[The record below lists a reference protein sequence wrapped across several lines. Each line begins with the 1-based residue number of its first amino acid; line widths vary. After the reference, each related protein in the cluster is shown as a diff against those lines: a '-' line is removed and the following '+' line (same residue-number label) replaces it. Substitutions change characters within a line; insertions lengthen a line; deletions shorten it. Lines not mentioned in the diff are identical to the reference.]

1 MMWPLTP
8 APPIPS
14 GSRATRLTGYY
25 ESCSPSPTEPDTIR
39 LLGNDFDVLT
49 TAQATLAK
57 FRPGDQITLLLTEDN
72 KVAGA
77 VKPGTAGAT
86 ANAIG
91 IASSISGTSATVD
104 LPCGIQIKGSVNL
117 ESTGNDSI
125 DQARREDLARMQN
138 RLERR
143 ELCDCGWPKLFHPR
157 LRHGL

>member
-1 MMWPLTP
+1 M
-8 APPIPS
+8 
-14 GSRATRLTGYY
+14 
-25 ESCSPSPTEPDTIR
+25 
-39 LLGNDFDVLT
+39 
-49 TAQATLAK
+49 AK

-104 LPCGIQIKGSVNL
+104 LPCGIQIKGNVNL

-138 RLERR
+138 RLVQVTSTGKNTIG
-143 ELCDCGWPKLFHPR
+143 LVR
-157 LRHGL
+157 LGGPGGHHRPGRGEQRHGHLWPDFRHHG